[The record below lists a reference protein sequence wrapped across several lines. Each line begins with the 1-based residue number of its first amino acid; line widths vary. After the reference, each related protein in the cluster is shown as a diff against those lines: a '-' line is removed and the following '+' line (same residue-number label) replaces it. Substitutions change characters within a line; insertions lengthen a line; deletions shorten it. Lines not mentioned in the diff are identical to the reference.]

1 MNKEDYLRKK
11 GRLPKEDFG
20 SVFVFKSTPGGVGE
34 IQEHLIWEKESR
46 HYNVIAS
53 GGRREVPYTK
63 FKLKDSPFE
72 CQIDDDKT
80 LGVESQ
86 YGSGVGDLWAY
97 SFFCSLDKQ
106 VLENAREEEAKRIE
120 EKYEQAR

>member
-11 GRLPKEDFG
+11 GTLPKEDYG
-20 SVFVFKSTPGGVGE
+20 SIFVFKSTPSGVGE
-34 IQEHLIWEKESR
+34 IQEHLIWEKKPW
-46 HYNVIAS
+46 HYSTYID
-53 GGRREVPYTK
+53 GGYVKVPYTK
-63 FKLKDSPFE
+63 FILKDSPFE

-86 YGSGVGDLWAY
+86 YGSGVGDLWGY

-106 VLENAREEEAKRIE
+106 VLERAREEEAKRIQ